1 MRYIGQA
8 MRKWLTG
15 QLTNWSTLRQDMII
29 FAKLWG
35 RYIYKRGYRLFWAF
49 EKIKDFVARLLYQQ
63 RGRFSRPFVHVSMG
77 GLIAMG
83 VTLAPVLAT
92 SFPGVSDD
100 PWADIPPSS
109 LVRDVTD
116 DGTSTNVPTGRV
128 RDKVIEY
135 EVQPGDTVS
144 LIATKFDIDSD
155 TIRWENNL
163 ASVNDI
169 KPGQKLR
176 ILPVTGVAHKVTRG
190 ETVYSISKKYQADA
204 QAIVDFPFNTFA
216 DNETFALEVGQ
227 TLIVPDGQI
236 PNQVLWS
243 PNLAVTRKTPDAGA
257 VSATGQFVW
266 PSSGMITQRF
276 VWYHKGTDIA
286 NSGFPPILA
295 ADSGKVLVA
304 GWPDNSGYGNRIIL
318 DHGNGYQTLYGHL
331 SRIYVTVGQTV
342 KRGDVIGQEGST
354 GRSTGPHLHFEIRR
368 GGVQVNPLEYLK

>member
-1 MRYIGQA
+1 MGYIDRA
-8 MRKWLTG
+8 MKKVWCHWIRPLLADLKEFG
-15 QLTNWSTLRQDMII
+15 
-29 FAKLWG
+29 KLWF
-35 RYIYKRGYRLFWAF
+35 RYIYKRTYNLFLSF
-49 EKIKDFVARLLYQQ
+49 EKIKDLITRLLYRQ

-77 GLIAMG
+77 GLIALG

-92 SFPGVSDD
+92 SFPGVTDD

-116 DGTSTNVPTGRV
+116 DGTTTTVPVDRV
-128 RDKVIEY
+128 RDQIIEY

-144 LIATKFDIDSD
+144 AIADKYGIDQD

-163 ASVNDI
+163 GSVNAI

-176 ILPVTGVAHKVTRG
+176 ILPVVGVEHKVTRG
-190 ETVYSISKKYQADA
+190 ETIYSIAKKYQTDA

-216 DNETFALEVGQ
+216 DNETFALGVGQ
-227 TLIVPDGQI
+227 SLIVPDGKI
-236 PNQVLWS
+236 PNQIPWS
-243 PNLAVTRKTPDAGA
+243 PNLAVTRRTPDAGA

-266 PSSGMITQRF
+266 PSGGVITQRF
-276 VWYHKGTDIA
+276 VWYHKGVDIA
-286 NSGFPPILA
+286 NASFPPILA
-295 ADSGKVLVA
+295 ADAGKVLVT

-331 SRIYVTVGQTV
+331 NRIYVTAGQTV

-368 GGVQVNPLEYLK
+368 GGVQVNPLQYLK